1 MTHSLLGA
9 TINGYQ
15 FLDEIGQG
23 GMATVFRAHQ
33 LSMQR
38 DVAIKMLP
46 QDLLHQGNSLERFQQ
61 EASIVARLEHRAIV
75 PVHEYGEHQGM
86 PYLVM
91 RYMDGGSVDD
101 LLIDGPIPP
110 ENALAILEQI
120 APALDYAH
128 REGVLHRDLKPSNI
142 LLDANGDAYIT
153 DFGIARILGGATK
166 QLTTSGVVGT
176 PAYMS
181 PEQAQGKELD
191 RRSDLYAL
199 GVVVFEMLTGRRPF
213 EADTPYNVAVKHV
226 TEPPPSPC
234 KINPLLPVTVERV
247 LLKALEKSCDR
258 RYNSAC
264 EMVAA
269 LRQALDDAKAD
280 ASATEPSLQHALQA
294 ALAQRAQAPPAPVS
308 PPANLQL
315 MPVYQP
321 ARSAAHPATPSAIRR
336 RKRTSRFSDR
346 VAWMTLG
353 LLLMGGVVAAGLILG
368 YYYLMGTGNTP
379 TDAPAS
385 PDLAATAVFKL
396 TATRAAIDAAQDASD
411 STGSSELVPITPEP
425 AQTSLPTNTPRAQAL
440 EIPSINALNNARGPL
455 P

>member
-1 MTHSLLGA
+1 MTQTLLGA
-9 TINGYQ
+9 TINGYHY
-15 FLDEIGQG
+15 LEEIGQG
-23 GMATVFRAHQ
+23 GMATVYRAHQ
-33 LSMQR
+33 LSMHR

-46 QDLLHQGNSLERFQQ
+46 RDLLHQGNSLERFQQ

-75 PVHEYGEHQGM
+75 PVHEYGEHEGM

-110 ENALAILEQI
+110 ERALEILEQI

-142 LLDANGDAYIT
+142 LLDSNGDAYIT
-153 DFGIARILGGATK
+153 DFGIARIISGGTK

-181 PEQAQGKELD
+181 PEQAQGKPLD
-191 RRSDLYAL
+191 ARSDLYAL

-226 TEPPPSPC
+226 TEPPPVPS
-234 KINPLLPVTVERV
+234 KINPLLPVSVDRV

-258 RYNSAC
+258 RYQSAS
-264 EMVAA
+264 ELVAA
-269 LRQALDDAKAD
+269 LRQAIEEGKAS
-280 ASATEPSLQHALQA
+280 ASATEPSPPLALREMQVSREP
-294 ALAQRAQAPPAPVS
+294 ALPMSIV

-315 MPVYQP
+315 MPAYQP
-321 ARSAAHPATPSAIRR
+321 SRSIAHPVVTAPPRR
-336 RKRTSRFSDR
+336 RKRPARRSDR
-346 VAWMTLG
+346 VAWVT
-353 LLLMGGVVAAGLILG
+353 LLLLVMGGILAAGLMVG
-368 YYYLMGTGNTP
+368 YYYLMGSPNSAIGGP
-379 TDAPAS
+379 DA

-396 TATRAAIDAAQDASD
+396 TATRAAIE
-411 STGSSELVPITPEP
+411 SEGEAGVEAETFQLSADMMTPE
-425 AQTSLPTNTPRAQAL
+425 ATFLPTNTPRGATPAPPPFNAQNQRGL
-440 EIPSINALNNARGPL
+440 IP
-455 P
+455 